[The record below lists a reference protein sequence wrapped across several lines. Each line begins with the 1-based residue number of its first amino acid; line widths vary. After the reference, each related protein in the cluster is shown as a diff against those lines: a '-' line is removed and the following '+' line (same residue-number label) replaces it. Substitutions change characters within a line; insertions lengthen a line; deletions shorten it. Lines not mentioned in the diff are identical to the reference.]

1 MPPSYPLCSWTEIF
15 QEKIVQASKQDRD
28 RDQEQTRQQTDQ
40 FLTVENTTYERGIHT
55 EGRGGGGGGGGK

>member
-1 MPPSYPLCSWTEIF
+1 MPPSYPLCSWTEIV

-55 EGRGGGGGGGGK
+55 EGRGGGGGK

>member
-1 MPPSYPLCSWTEIF
+1 MPPSYPLCSWNELF

-40 FLTVENTTYERGIHT
+40 FLTVEDTTYERGIHT
-55 EGRGGGGGGGGK
+55 EGRGGGGGK

>member
-1 MPPSYPLCSWTEIF
+1 MPPSYPLCSWTEMF

-40 FLTVENTTYERGIHT
+40 FLTVEDTTYKRGIHT
-55 EGRGGGGGGGGK
+55 EGRGGGGGK

>member
-1 MPPSYPLCSWTEIF
+1 MPPYPLCSWTEIC
-15 QEKIVQASKQDRD
+15 QEKIVQASKQDRDRD

-55 EGRGGGGGGGGK
+55 EGRGGGGGGK

>member
-1 MPPSYPLCSWTEIF
+1 MPPSYPLCSWTEMF

-40 FLTVENTTYERGIHT
+40 FLTVEDTTYERRIHT
-55 EGRGGGGGGGGK
+55 EGRGGGGGK

>member
-1 MPPSYPLCSWTEIF
+1 MPPYPLCSWTEIF

-55 EGRGGGGGGGGK
+55 EGRGGGGGGK